1 MVNVLKRI
9 GIAGFSS
16 LSHCKRS
23 SEIKLLIN
31 ASLYEDCYYDKDH
44 FCRQRIIIMTF

>member
-9 GIAGFSS
+9 GIGGFSS
-16 LSHCKRS
+16 LGHCKRS
-23 SEIKLLIN
+23 SEVKLLIN